1 VEQTQTDVI
10 IEVSDSTFQSAVLQR
25 SAHVPVVVDFWA
37 PWCGPCRVLGP
48 VLERLAR
55 EAKGAFILAKI
66 NVDNNPRTAQQY
78 GVQGIPA
85 VKAFRQGRVVGEFVG
100 AQPEPRVR
108 EFLRRL
114 APSAADGF
122 VVEGFRLEQQG
133 RLDEAIARYRQATA
147 AESGHAGALLGLGR
161 TLLAQGD
168 GQEAAHWLEQVPY
181 GRPEREEAERLLAR
195 VQLKQGANGTDEGR
209 CRDRLAANPQDL
221 EARLSL
227 GSLLAAREEYETAL
241 TELLEVV
248 RNDRG
253 KLREKARVTML
264 AIFRVLGDESPI
276 TRRYRSLL
284 ATALF

>member
-1 VEQTQTDVI
+1 MEQTQTDVI

-25 SAHVPVVVDFWA
+25 SAQVPVVVDFWA

-55 EAKGAFILAKI
+55 EANGAFVLAKM

-114 APSAADGF
+114 APSAADGL
-122 VVEGFRLEQQG
+122 VVEGLRLEQEG
-133 RLDEAIARYRQATA
+133 RLGEALARYRQAAA

-168 GQEAAHWLEQVPY
+168 GEEAARWLEQVPY

-195 VQLKQGANGTDEGR
+195 VQLKQGANGADESR
-209 CRDRLAANPQDL
+209 CRDRLAATPQDL
-221 EARLSL
+221 EARLCL
-227 GSLLAAREEYETAL
+227 ASLLAAREEYETAL
-241 TELLEVV
+241 AELLEVV

-253 KLREKARVTML
+253 KLREKARITML
-264 AIFRVLGDESPI
+264 AIFRILGDESPI
-276 TRRYRSLL
+276 TRRYRSQL

>member
-1 VEQTQTDVI
+1 
-10 IEVSDSTFQSAVLQR
+10 
-25 SAHVPVVVDFWA
+25 FWA

-55 EAKGAFILAKI
+55 EAHGAFILAKI

-78 GVQGIPA
+78 GVQGLPA
-85 VKAFRQGRVVGEFVG
+85 VKAFRQGRVVSEFVG

-108 EFLRRL
+108 EFLRKL
-114 APSAADGF
+114 APSAADGL

-133 RLDEAIARYRQATA
+133 RLDEAITRYRQAAA

-168 GQEAAHWLEQVPY
+168 GEEAARWLEQVPY
-181 GRPEREEAERLLAR
+181 GRPERGEAERLLAR
-195 VQLKQGANGTDEGR
+195 AQLRQGANGADENGF
-209 CRDRLAANPQDL
+209 RDCLAANPQDL

-227 GSLLAAREEYETAL
+227 ASLWAARAEYEPAL
-241 TELLEVV
+241 TELLEVI

-253 KLREKARVTML
+253 KMRERARVTML
-264 AIFRVLGDESPI
+264 TIFRVLGDENPV
-276 TRRYRSLL
+276 TRHYRSQL
-284 ATALF
+284 AMALF